1 LGTAA
6 ASRARSVPPQLLHRG
21 NEFAP
26 KLVIARGNASF
37 RHSTASRAALL
48 RKRFAYCRDRY
59 DYGILDEVFAT
70 ETSTLNGSA
79 IIRREAGLHKDL
91 KRSQVIMIGLGGAIG
106 TGLFMGSGLAIGYAG
121 PAVILSFAIA
131 GFAAAVMVFS
141 LSEMAVVHPSAGS
154 FGTYAEIYLNPW
166 AGTVV
171 RYTYWM
177 AQVIAVGGESVAAGV
192 YMTYWYPGT
201 PVWLWSL
208 AFAFTLLYFNSR
220 SVNHFGTIEY
230 WFALIKVVAI
240 VVFIAIGTA
249 TILGIGMQPIG
260 FHNLSGLPG
269 GFMPKGFGGVWMA
282 VIVGVLSFNGI
293 EVIAVTSGETKDPV
307 RTIPAAL
314 RTMALRLFLFY
325 VLALGIVV
333 TFVPWT
339 ETGATVVTQSPFVRV
354 FAHSGIRHAAA
365 IMNFVVLTAALSSMN
380 TNVYLCS
387 RMLFSLSRG
396 NYAPRFLARLSK
408 NGTPIAAILT
418 SGACILLAAGVSKL
432 TPLAY
437 NYLFGVALFGAIIV
451 WIVVLLSHLSFRRRH
466 RVEDLPVVMPFF
478 PGMQLAGLALLIAV
492 LITMGLDKEVWR
504 ISWIVGVP
512 WLMFV
517 SVAYFIMK
525 ARRTR
530 NCPATETIQSDLAG
544 APLGAEARRPG
555 TV

>member
-1 LGTAA
+1 M
-6 ASRARSVPPQLLHRG
+6 
-21 NEFAP
+21 
-26 KLVIARGNASF
+26 
-37 RHSTASRAALL
+37 
-48 RKRFAYCRDRY
+48 FAYRRVHH
-59 DYGILDEVFAT
+59 DYVIPQISAT
-70 ETSTLNGSA
+70 EISTLNGSA
-79 IIRREAGLHKDL
+79 ILRREAGLHKDL

-177 AQVIAVGGESVAAGV
+177 AQVIAVGAEAVAAGV
-192 YMTYWYPGT
+192 YMTYWFPGT

-230 WFALIKVVAI
+230 WFALIKVIAI
-240 VVFIAIGTA
+240 VVFIIIGA
-249 TILGIGMQPIG
+249 AAILGIGTEPIG
-260 FHNLSGLPG
+260 FHNLTGLPG

-354 FAHSGIRHAAA
+354 FAHSGIRHAAG
-365 IMNFVVLTAALSSMN
+365 IMYFVVLTAALSSMN

-396 NYAPRFLARLSK
+396 DYAPRFLARLSK
-408 NGTPIAAILT
+408 NGTPVAAILT
-418 SGACILLAAGVSKL
+418 SGACILLASGVSKL

-451 WIVVLLSHLSFRRRH
+451 WIVILLSHLSFRRRH

-478 PGMQLAGLALLIAV
+478 PGMQIAGLILLVAV

-512 WLMFV
+512 WLVFV
-517 SVAYFIMK
+517 SVVYFIMR
-525 ARRTR
+525 ARRVRHSFAATAIQAD
-530 NCPATETIQSDLAG
+530 PANT
-544 APLGAEARRPG
+544 PVGAESPKTG